1 MLMYMYIH
9 EHDSERKIYVM
20 LLASGGFA
28 SRIPLGLCPWTLLA
42 DFRSPYPR
50 PSQLCPPPTSWQHH
64 CSVYWLTTVSLNTAL
79 LSSQQ
84 TIRRT
89 YTHTAQCSINMSIVT
104 DQNW

>member
-28 SRIPLGLCPWTLLA
+28 SRIPLGLYPWTPLA
-42 DFRSPYPR
+42 DFRTPDP
-50 PSQLCPPPTSWQHH
+50 LNFAPPTSWQHH

-89 YTHTAQCSINMSIVT
+89 YTHTAQRSINMSIVT